1 MRVRG
6 ASAAAFWGALQLAA
20 AVATSAGAGAQ
31 TAQVLTPP
39 VDQNE
44 RADARDAY
52 SAGLAAFARGAY
64 NEAAREFT
72 RASGSTTSPNAKL
85 MLGRCLHQLQQ
96 LPEAYRVLITIVRP
110 PEALDPRYGQ
120 TRSAA
125 EDELRVL
132 RSQIG
137 ILTVYVRADDRSA
150 LLHVDGQPIRPTE
163 WNSALPVRPGV
174 VRLSLETAS
183 GVIERR
189 EVEIGAGQRASIVIG
204 SPEDMA
210 EGEAVQQP
218 ATKPMAAKSVVRR
231 PVAAR
236 AETIEA
242 PQPGPLEPSV
252 ASSPGPSALRI
263 GSYIA
268 GGTSALSFVAFGIL
282 GTLSTANFAKLEAG
296 CPNRSACDAS
306 LESIAARGHTQQVL
320 ANVALI
326 AGATTFVAGA
336 VMFVVSEPP
345 EKKKANSESARSA
358 RRARTGVVSRK
369 SLARDAKAP
378 ESARFA
384 LAITPLGVA
393 LRGQL

>member
-1 MRVRG
+1 MWSRG
-6 ASAAAFWGALQLAA
+6 ASAAALWGALQLTAA
-20 AVATSAGAGAQ
+20 AATPNGAAAEPGSH
-31 TAQVLTPP
+31 LTPP
-39 VDQNE
+39 VDENE
-44 RADARDAY
+44 RAEARDAY
-52 SAGLAAFARGAY
+52 GAGLAAFARGAY

-72 RASGSTTSPNAKL
+72 RANAASASPNARL

-110 PEALDPRYGQ
+110 PEALDPRYAQ
-120 TRSAA
+120 TRGAA

-150 LLHVDGQPIRPTE
+150 LLHVDGQPIRPAE

-174 VRLSLETAS
+174 VRLSLETAP

-204 SPEDMA
+204 VPDEMA
-210 EGEAVQQP
+210 QGEAVQQP
-218 ATKPMAAKSVVRR
+218 ATKPMAAKPVMRR

-236 AETIEA
+236 AQTIEA
-242 PQPGPLEPSV
+242 PAAELLAPAVESE
-252 ASSPGPSALRI
+252 GPSALRI

-282 GTLSTANFAKLEAG
+282 GTLSTANFAKLEDG
-296 CPNRSACDAS
+296 CPNRSACDPD

-320 ANVALI
+320 ANVALL
-326 AGATTFVAGA
+326 AGATTFIASA

-345 EKKKANSESARSA
+345 EKKKPAPESPRAA
-358 RRARTGVVSRK
+358 RRARTEAATS
-369 SLARDAKAP
+369 AATPTRDAEAP
-378 ESARFA
+378 ESARLTLA
-384 LAITPLGVA
+384 LTPLGVA
-393 LRGQL
+393 LRGEL